1 MIAFKDFTG
10 LNFDE
15 LDSIVKEKQE
25 SGDRNELN
33 TLLEQKGEELRNLER
48 RLKRDFIDPAGEDRT
63 PEEALD
69 LV

>member
-33 TLLEQKGEELRNLER
+33 TLLEQKEKNLETWR
-48 RLKRDFIDPAGEDRT
+48 EG
-63 PEEALD
+63 
-69 LV
+69 